1 MSEAVL
7 GQRLQP
13 AVAAIAV
20 EALARGV
27 GGTLPT
33 TSTLQA
39 DLGLGAGTVQRALT
53 SLRERGALLTTSRG
67 QLGRVVDQLDVGA
80 CWRAAGLA
88 PVRMLLPPGGSAEI
102 EVLADRLAGSI
113 TDLGIA
119 HTVRHQRGGA
129 TRLRAVESGADELVA
144 VSGATWTALADAA
157 RASVGSARFL
167 APGSYY
173 APERVVVVS
182 RTADAGRDG
191 RRRVAVDPESPDHVA
206 FTEAVFGPA
215 TGTVEFV
222 EVPFTAVPAAVLR
235 GTVDAGVWHV
245 TRSVIPL
252 DLAGLTTTTVDMP
265 ALSDVWDRASGAVL
279 VATHRRPELRAVLR
293 SLDLG
298 DLVAAQRRWSADHP
312 Y

>member
-1 MSEAVL
+1 MSEVVL

-67 QLGRVVDQLDVGA
+67 QLGRVVDRLDVGA

-88 PVRMLLPPGGSAEI
+88 PVRMVLPPGGSAEI
-102 EVLADRLAGSI
+102 EVLAEQLAASI
-113 TDLGIA
+113 TGLGIA

-129 TRLRAVESGADELVA
+129 ARLRTVASGTDELAA
-144 VSGATWTALADAA
+144 VSGATWTALTEPERD
-157 RASVGSARFL
+157 SVGTARLL

-173 APERVVVVS
+173 APDRVVVVS

-191 RRRVAVDPESPDHVA
+191 RRRVAIDPESPDHVA
-206 FTEAVFGPA
+206 FTAAVFGPSSDA
-215 TGTVEFV
+215 TEFI
-222 EVPFTAVPAAVLR
+222 EVPFTTVPAAVLR

-245 TRSVIPL
+245 TRSAIPL
-252 DLAGLTTTTVDMP
+252 DLAGLNTTPVDMP
-265 ALSDVWDRASGAVL
+265 SLSDVWDGASGAVL

-293 SLDLG
+293 SLELDN
-298 DLVAAQRRWSADHP
+298 LVAAQRRALEQD
-312 Y
+312 

>member
-67 QLGRVVDQLDVGA
+67 QLGRVVDRLDVGA

-88 PVRMLLPPGGSAEI
+88 PVRMLLPPAGVVEI
-102 EVLADRLAGSI
+102 EVLAEQLASSI
-113 TDLGIA
+113 TGMGIA

-129 TRLRAVESGADELVA
+129 ARLRSVAAGTDELAA
-144 VSGATWTALADAA
+144 VSGATWAALDESNRESIGTARPLP
-157 RASVGSARFL
+157 
-167 APGSYY
+167 PGSYY
-173 APERVVVVS
+173 APDRIVVVR
-182 RTADAGRDG
+182 RTADAGRTG
-191 RRRVAVDPESPDHVA
+191 RRRVAVDPESPDHIA
-206 FTEAVFGPA
+206 FTEAVFGSSSDA
-215 TGTVEFV
+215 VELV
-222 EVPFTAVPAAVLR
+222 EVPFTTVPAAVLR
-235 GTVDAGVWHV
+235 GHVDAGVWHV

-252 DLAGLTTTTVDMP
+252 DLAGLTLTPVDMP
-265 ALSDVWDRASGAVL
+265 SLSDVWANASGAVL

-293 SLDLG
+293 SLELD
-298 DLVAAQRRWSADHP
+298 DLVAAQRRALDRD
-312 Y
+312 